1 MSFFKRLKDKFSG
14 KSSDEEKEL
23 KDLDQDEKQDS
34 ESSKEDSKPEPKS
47 TLPEAQPKEEKKEET
62 KDDFEFDDGLISIEE
77 FEEIESQKLGAKFKQ
92 GLEKSRENFQEQLN
106 NLIARYRTVD
116 EDFFEA
122 LEEMLIT
129 ADVGFNTVMELVDEL
144 RTEAQ
149 RRNIKETS
157 DLKEVIV
164 EKIVEIYE
172 QDDDHSEVMN
182 LEDGRL
188 NVILMVGVNGVGKT
202 TTIGKLAH
210 RYKAEGKKVMLA
222 AGDTFR
228 AGAINQLKVWGERVG
243 VDVVSQSEGS
253 DPAAVMYDAIN
264 AAKHKDV
271 DILICDTAGR
281 LQNKANLMNEL
292 EKMKHVIGKAVPDA
306 PHEVL
311 LCLDATTGQNALS
324 QARSFKEV
332 TNVTGIVLTKLDGT
346 AKGGIVLAIRNEL
359 RIPVKYVGLG
369 EKLDDLQPFNP
380 ESYVYGLFADMI
392 EETVDEYEYKEEHG
406 EPVERAEDG
415 EASSHEQK

>member
-1 MSFFKRLKDKFSG
+1 MSFFKRLKNKFSG
-14 KSSDEEKEL
+14 ADQQEEQEQNQLDTSLTDDSEVESTEEKPKKKPKKL
-23 KDLDQDEKQDS
+23 KEADFDE
-34 ESSKEDSKPEPKS
+34 
-47 TLPEAQPKEEKKEET
+47 
-62 KDDFEFDDGLISIEE
+62 DGMISIED
-77 FEEIESQKLGAKFKQ
+77 FEEIEAQQLGAKFKA
-92 GLEKSRENFQEQLN
+92 GLEKSRQNFQEQLN
-106 NLIARYRTVD
+106 NLIAKYRKVD

-129 ADVGFNTVMELVDEL
+129 ADVGFNTVMQLVDEL
-144 RTEAQ
+144 RDEAR
-149 RRNIKETS
+149 RRNIQETE
-157 DLKEVIV
+157 DLREVIV
-164 EKIVEIYE
+164 EKIVEIYH
-172 QDDDHSEVMN
+172 QDSEHSEVMN
-182 LEDGRL
+182 LEDDRL

-210 RYKAEGKKVMLA
+210 RYQSEGKKVMLA

-228 AGAINQLKVWGERVG
+228 AGAIEQLKVWGERVG
-243 VDVVSQSEGS
+243 VEVVSQVEGS

-264 AAKHKDV
+264 AAQNKGA

-292 EKMKHVIGKAVPDA
+292 EKVKRVIGRSIPEA

-324 QARSFKEV
+324 QASSFKDV

-359 RIPVKYVGLG
+359 HIPVKYVGLG

-392 EETVDEYEYKEEHG
+392 EENVDELPDTTEEDIVNNEEG
-406 EPVERAEDG
+406 TSDD
-415 EASSHEQK
+415 SK